1 MMHPR
6 PAGREWAAYREA
18 GAEIGMDRLD
28 DALEILDGAGP
39 EYAGGLSNH
48 GPMAAEALFT
58 LEQADAV
65 VPWTERY
72 RRKLGDEPAP
82 GSPVEG
88 AAIREALGQI
98 RMYPDWLALF
108 LREFREGPWEP
119 VVDRW
124 AYELAPGLAGAAT
137 HGVIRA
143 GHAARSLARHDTP
156 GRRKEI
162 ARAFAYWAATHQ
174 TLPRD
179 ESPPASLAPE
189 EALTRV
195 PRLPD
200 NVRRTGSI
208 AKGLELTA
216 LMPDFAGVISLVDAR
231 CPESFVPAIGKAFAR
246 VFLAGTEPPGRT
258 IALIHG
264 VTGPAAAGLLVPHV
278 SARTAAR
285 LLACA
290 WQAGAAIYAVFGRP
304 PGSLEGGEPGMAR
317 DALIA
322 AAVRTGDEH
331 AIKFT
336 EACLRLDTAEPSPVF
351 RAAASRAV
359 VLLS

>member
-1 MMHPR
+1 
-6 PAGREWAAYREA
+6 
-18 GAEIGMDRLD
+18 MDRLD

-39 EYAGGLSNH
+39 DYGGGLANH
-48 GPMAAEALFT
+48 GPMAAEALFA
-58 LEQADAV
+58 LDQVDAV
-65 VPWTERY
+65 VPFTERY

-82 GSPVEG
+82 GRPVES
-88 AAIREALGQI
+88 AAIRNALGQM
-98 RMYPDWLALF
+98 RRYPDWLALF

-124 AYELAPGLAGAAT
+124 VYELAPGFAGAAA

-162 ARAFAYWAATHQ
+162 ARGFAYWAATHQ

-179 ESPPASLAPE
+179 ESRPAHLTPD
-189 EALTRV
+189 EALAHVPRV
-195 PRLPD
+195 PD
-200 NVRRTGSI
+200 DVRRTGSI
-208 AKGLELTA
+208 AQGLELATS
-216 LMPDFAGVISLVDAR
+216 LPDFPGVISLVDAGS
-231 CPESFVPAIGKAFAR
+231 PGSFVPALGETFAR
-246 VFLAGTEPPGRT
+246 VFLAGTKASGRT

-278 SARTAAR
+278 SERTAAR

-290 WQAGAAIYAVFGRP
+290 WQVGAAIYAVFGRP
-304 PGSLEGGEPGMAR
+304 PDAAEVGEPEVTR
-317 DALIA
+317 EALIA
-322 AAVRTGDEH
+322 AAVKSGDEH

-336 EACLRLDTAEPSPVF
+336 EACLRLDAAAPSAVF
-351 RAAASRAV
+351 QAAASQAV
-359 VLLS
+359 ELLS